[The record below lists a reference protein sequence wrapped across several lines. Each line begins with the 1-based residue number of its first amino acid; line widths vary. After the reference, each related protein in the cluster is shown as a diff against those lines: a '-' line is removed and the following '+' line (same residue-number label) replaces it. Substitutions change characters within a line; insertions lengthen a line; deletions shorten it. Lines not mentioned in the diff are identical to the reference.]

1 MLTPSPLNLI
11 AEIEPDRKADLLDLL
26 AQIADDPQNNPL
38 VRFHEMKLI
47 HFGRF
52 VVLDEV
58 KKEGVQVYPPYLVLS
73 TNYDGTLE
81 AHITELLTQARDG
94 LDRLFS
100 CCKGYF
106 TIHEELS
113 DAKRKEFILQH
124 SHYRAYFY
132 RGTWGRTVKQIH
144 TEEACR
150 QLAEDHLD
158 AQSAKIGE
166 QDSLIK
172 DLRTHVTSSE
182 AFEEFP
188 PYQTPQVGWK
198 HVIPLTVLVLAIL
211 ALIVPF
217 LIVLRVFEALDKQF
231 EKKASRVAKTKGLAE
246 QEDFGIQNQLTHL
259 VEVKH
264 GLFRLY
270 TLKFVLHGIDW
281 LARYFYNKG
290 KLGGI
295 PSIHYA
301 RWILIDGGKRLLFFS
316 NFDGSWESY
325 LGDFVDRA
333 AVGLTGVWSNTI
345 GFPFT
350 RFLLF
355 RGARDEQRFKAWTRE
370 QQIFTN
376 VWYSAYP
383 DLTVQNIDNN
393 TAIHQGICEAPTADQ
408 QEEWLARY

>member
-1 MLTPSPLNLI
+1 MLTPSPLNLV

-26 AQIADDPQNNPL
+26 AQIAHDPPNNPL

-58 KKEGVQVYPPYLVLS
+58 EKEGEQVYPPYLVLS
-73 TNYDGTLE
+73 TNYDGTLDD
-81 AHITELLTQARDG
+81 HIAELLSQARQG

-100 CCKGYF
+100 CCKGYPASSG
-106 TIHEELS
+106 EMS
-113 DAKRKEFILQH
+113 DAQRKEFILQH
-124 SHYRAYFY
+124 SQYRAYFY
-132 RGTWGRTVKQIH
+132 RGTWGRTVKQIQ

-158 AQSAKIGE
+158 AMADKIGE
-166 QDSLIK
+166 QDSLIE
-172 DLRTHVTSSE
+172 DLRTHITSSE
-182 AFEEFP
+182 SFEEFP
-188 PYQTPQVGWK
+188 PFQIPRIGWK
-198 HVIPLTVLVLAIL
+198 HVIPLTLLVLAIL

-217 LIVLRVFEALDKQF
+217 LVVLRVFEALDKQF
-231 EKKASRVAKTKGLAE
+231 EKKASRVAKTKELAE

-281 LARYFYNKG
+281 LAKYFYNKG

-295 PSIHYA
+295 PSIHFA
-301 RWILIDGGKRLLFFS
+301 RWILIDEGKRLLFFS

-333 AVGLTGVWSNTI
+333 AVGLTAVWSNTI

-350 RFLLF
+350 RFLLL

-370 QQIFTN
+370 KQIFTN

-383 DLTVQNIDNN
+383 NLTVQNIDNN
-393 TAIHQGICEAPTADQ
+393 TAIHQGICEAPAVDQ
-408 QEEWLARY
+408 REEWLARY